1 MDSRDIKL
9 EPDKVENNQYLEKI
23 YELQKN
29 LLEGYI
35 RIEGLPQYPINI
47 NSIKPSFLI
56 KDFVGRI
63 KEELAEGYD
72 A

>member
-29 LLEGYI
+29 LTR
-35 RIEGLPQYPINI
+35 RIYW
-47 NSIKPSFLI
+47 
-56 KDFVGRI
+56 D
-63 KEELAEGYD
+63 
-72 A
+72 